1 MLAVWFDSNTV
12 KMTTAEHD
20 LTKFSEHAFSIF
32 IVLNAVI
39 NAVIHYPNNL
49 TGLIFFEDVTLF
61 NFEED
66 NLNVDNVY
74 QVDIYNSRFANH
86 FVRHQGMISIRFQT
100 TRFGLRTG
108 LFMLL
113 T

>member
-1 MLAVWFDSNTV
+1 MLAVWFDSNAV

-20 LTKFSEHAFSIF
+20 LTKFSNTHFHFHSFEQFDRNYS
-32 IVLNAVI
+32 
-39 NAVIHYPNNL
+39 
-49 TGLIFFEDVTLF
+49 FEDVNLS

-66 NLNVDNVY
+66 NLNVDDVY
-74 QVDIYNSRFANH
+74 QVDIYNSRSAKH
-86 FVRHQGMISIRFQT
+86 FVGHQEMILISIST